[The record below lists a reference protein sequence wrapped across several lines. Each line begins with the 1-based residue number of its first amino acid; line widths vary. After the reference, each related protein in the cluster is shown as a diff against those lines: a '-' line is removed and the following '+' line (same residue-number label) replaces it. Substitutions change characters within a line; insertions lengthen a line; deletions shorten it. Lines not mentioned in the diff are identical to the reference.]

1 MSFNPHEVSCS
12 TFSKCSFQ
20 QNMSITLVN
29 QIPQKLE
36 ARKLGRVGMTP
47 NKWAT
52 LDLANVNDDLSVAP
66 KGTIL
71 MTAIVRPKKAA
82 LLALTTDYS
91 PFANR
96 GRSLGDVQA
105 PRGPTP
111 VLRFGDTTHCSP

>member
-1 MSFNPHEVSCS
+1 MGVLLSRFEHLKHQGPEQTIDVIYPCAVSCS

-66 KGTIL
+66 KRNHFDDRDS
-71 MTAIVRPKKAA
+71 ASKE
-82 LLALTTDYS
+82 
-91 PFANR
+91 
-96 GRSLGDVQA
+96 GRA
-105 PRGPTP
+105 PG
-111 VLRFGDTTHCSP
+111 S